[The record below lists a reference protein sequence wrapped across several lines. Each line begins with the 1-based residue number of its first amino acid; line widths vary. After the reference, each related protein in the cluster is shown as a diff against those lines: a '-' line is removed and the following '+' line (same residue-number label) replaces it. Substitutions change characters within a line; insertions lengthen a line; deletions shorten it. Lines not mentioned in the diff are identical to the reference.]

1 MVVLWVASGD
11 HVTLRGG
18 VNMKA
23 FYSEVANSRTN
34 NDERWQLYQFIISN
48 IVSERLVRFS
58 CEVNGYTMAQLK
70 KIVKS
75 MTGQTVAGFCR
86 SNGLRLPDFMK
97 K

>member
-1 MVVLWVASGD
+1 
-11 HVTLRGG
+11 
-18 VNMKA
+18 MKA